1 MKIELEDGLIRVRL
15 GKGDGDTIG
24 EFVPLGDPQIHLGYI
39 RRMIRLCCAEA
50 VECDADRFVMEMAA
64 ELKAKAE
71 P

>member
-24 EFVPLGDPQIHLGYI
+24 EFMPLGDPQIHLEYI

-50 VECDADRFVMEMAA
+50 VESDADRFVMEMAA
-64 ELKAKAE
+64 DMGLE